1 MAAAEGQTSSQTSHE
16 RASHERSWHEIVLQ
30 TLKRNDIR
38 LVPYVPDRVLTTL
51 IRNIHADPFF
61 TTFPTAREEEAVGIV
76 SGAWMGGL
84 RGAVLM
90 QTSGF
95 ATLANVLASLAIP
108 YQIPLI
114 MFVSERGTLGEFN
127 YGQSL
132 VCRTMRPV
140 LEFAGDGASHRDP
153 ARRIRVHRR
162 SLDQAGDRHPGAGG
176 ADPVA
181 AVDRRQSVR
190 QVSDHMNQQ
199 TNAPARNTKVMN
211 RFDLTSRLVAKLKN
225 EEAVVGGIGNTNFD
239 LWAAG
244 HRPQNFYMLG
254 SMGLAFPIAL
264 GVALA
269 QPKRRVFAL
278 EGDGS
283 LLMQMGCLSTIATL
297 KPKNLTMIVMDN
309 GIYQIT
315 GAQPTPAAAV
325 SDIVAIALGS
335 GLTNSAWAAD
345 EEDFERLV
353 DQSLSASGPM
363 LIGVRIDDKPGTG
376 ATRRDPAQIRERFML
391 GLGVREAL

>member
-1 MAAAEGQTSSQTSHE
+1 
-16 RASHERSWHEIVLQ
+16 
-30 TLKRNDIR
+30 
-38 LVPYVPDRVLTTL
+38 
-51 IRNIHADPFF
+51 
-61 TTFPTAREEEAVGIV
+61 
-76 SGAWMGGL
+76 
-84 RGAVLM
+84 
-90 QTSGF
+90 
-95 ATLANVLASLAIP
+95 
-108 YQIPLI
+108 
-114 MFVSERGTLGEFN
+114 
-127 YGQSL
+127 
-132 VCRTMRPV
+132 
-140 LEFAGDGASHRDP
+140 
-153 ARRIRVHRR
+153 
-162 SLDQAGDRHPGAGG
+162 
-176 ADPVA
+176 
-181 AVDRRQSVR
+181 
-190 QVSDHMNQQ
+190 MNQQ

-244 HRPQNFYMLG
+244 QRPQNFYMLG

-283 LLMQMGCLSTIATL
+283 ILMQMGCLSTIATL
-297 KPKNLTMIVMDN
+297 KPENLTMIVMDN

-315 GAQPTPAAAV
+315 GAQPTPAATV
-325 SDIVAIALGS
+325 SDIVAIAIGS

-376 ATRRDPAQIRERFML
+376 ATRRDPARIRERFML